1 MVSIRSKFAPTCTR
15 ETWVERQS
23 LLAKVRTFFL
33 NRNAL
38 EVESPTL
45 SNAGG
50 TDPQLDYFEVDSRPR
65 QYMITS
71 PEFHMKRLLA
81 AGFGDIFQ
89 ITKSFRKDEFGEHH
103 NNEFSMVEWYRVGM
117 PQEQLM
123 DEVEALVSEILGHP
137 LNAKRTRWIDAFK
150 NYAGVDP
157 FCRDLT
163 NFSDTCEY
171 YGVPVP
177 ERSGMMSREDWWDYL
192 MACAD
197 LRGQGWPHLG
207 EAFRALCE
215 QG

>member
-81 AGFGDIFQ
+81 AGFG
-89 ITKSFRKDEFGEHH
+89 
-103 NNEFSMVEWYRVGM
+103 
-117 PQEQLM
+117 
-123 DEVEALVSEILGHP
+123 
-137 LNAKRTRWIDAFK
+137 
-150 NYAGVDP
+150 
-157 FCRDLT
+157 
-163 NFSDTCEY
+163 
-171 YGVPVP
+171 
-177 ERSGMMSREDWWDYL
+177 
-192 MACAD
+192 
-197 LRGQGWPHLG
+197 
-207 EAFRALCE
+207 
-215 QG
+215 